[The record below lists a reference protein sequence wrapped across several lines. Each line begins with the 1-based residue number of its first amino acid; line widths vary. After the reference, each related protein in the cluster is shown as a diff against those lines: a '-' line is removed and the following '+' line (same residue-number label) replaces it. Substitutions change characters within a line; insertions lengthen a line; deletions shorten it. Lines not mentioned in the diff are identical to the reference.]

1 MNVTGTFWTGSG
13 LAVAFTSDYFQGLMS
28 AIEHEITDQP
38 RCWELAARVAAD
50 NSAVLPP
57 SGRRVCAVGCGT
69 SYYVAQ
75 AYAALREQAG
85 HGETDAYPASEMPLD
100 RRYDHLVAITRSGTT
115 SEVLNLIPRVAPATS
130 VLALTGAAGSPVTG
144 LAGQSLVLDF
154 ADEVSFVQTRFATS
168 VLALLRAQ
176 LGQDIGALAGQAR
189 AAVADELP
197 VDPTKFE
204 HFVFI
209 GTGPGAAL
217 ASEAA
222 LKMRET
228 GGAWT
233 EAYAA
238 MELRHGPMSTL
249 GPRSLVWSLGAAPRG
264 LGGEVAGTGATWLES
279 AEDPLVALVR
289 VQQVAVRN
297 SLAQGLDPDHPRFLA
312 RSVILADPP
321 DSTRG
326 DDK

>member
-1 MNVTGTFWTGSG
+1 MN
-13 LAVAFTSDYFQGLMS
+13 
-28 AIEHEITDQP
+28 AIEHEIADQP
-38 RCWELAARVAAD
+38 RCWELAAQAAAD
-50 NSAVLPP
+50 HLALLPP
-57 SGRRVCAVGCGT
+57 RGGRVCAVGCGT

-75 AYAALREQAG
+75 AYAAFREQAG
-85 HGETDAYPASEMPLD
+85 AGETDAYPASEMPLD
-100 RRYDHLVAITRSGTT
+100 RRYDHVVAITRSGTT
-115 SEVLNLIPRVAPATS
+115 SEVLSLIPRLAPATP
-130 VLALTGAAGSPVTG
+130 VLALTGAAGSPVTS
-144 LAGQSLVLDF
+144 LAQQSVELGF

-168 VLALLRAQ
+168 VLAMFRAQ
-176 LGQDIGALAGQAR
+176 LGQDVAALAAAAR
-189 AAVADELP
+189 RAVEAGLA
-197 VDPTKFE
+197 VDPAKFE
-204 HFVFI
+204 HFVFV

-249 GPRSLVWSLGAAPRG
+249 GPRSLVWSLGPAPRG
-264 LGGEVAGTGATWLES
+264 LGGEVEATGATWLES

-289 VQQVAVRN
+289 VQAVAVRN

-312 RSVILADPP
+312 RSVILSDPP
-321 DSTRG
+321 DDSTRG
-326 DDK
+326 E

>member
-1 MNVTGTFWTGSG
+1 MN
-13 LAVAFTSDYFQGLMS
+13 
-28 AIEHEITDQP
+28 AIEHEIADQP
-38 RCWELAARVAAD
+38 RCWGLATRAAAD
-50 NSAVLPP
+50 HLAVLPP
-57 SGRRVCAVGCGT
+57 HGSRVCAVGCGT

-75 AYAALREQAG
+75 AYAAFREQAG
-85 HGETDAYPASEMPLD
+85 AGETDAYPASEMPAD
-100 RRYDHLVAITRSGTT
+100 RHYDHVVAITRSGTT
-115 SEVLNLIPRVAPATS
+115 SEVLSLIPQVAPVTP

-144 LAGQSLVLDF
+144 LAQQSIELGF

-176 LGQDIGALAGQAR
+176 LGHDIAALAVAAGR
-189 AAVADELP
+189 AVEAELAA
-197 VDPTKFE
+197 DPTKFE
-204 HFVFI
+204 HFVFV

-249 GPRSLVWSLGAAPRG
+249 GPRSLVWSLGPAPRG
-264 LGGEVAGTGATWLES
+264 LGGEVAATGATWLES
-279 AEDPLVALVR
+279 DEDPMVALVR

-312 RSVILADPP
+312 RSVILSDTP
-321 DSTRG
+321 
-326 DDK
+326 